1 MKKLFIGG
9 IIFFSCLSAIHGQ
22 TLRSTTPT
30 LSANATQICFDGTS
44 YPLLNIVSGSGPSYV
59 GSVIDDPTDPIATKG
74 IYFTAS
80 NATGFSFASSNNS
93 VVNVS
98 NISMTLVSG
107 TTYVLKI
114 KPTGVGYATI
124 TVQATNGSNTATY
137 TMNVAASAASAY
149 GANTVFPTIIADAS
163 AVAAVDSNYMFIA
176 DDETN
181 VIRMFNR
188 KMSGQSLY
196 TLDITSGGG
205 GKTGEEFDLEAAT
218 VSSSTYNNGRRI
230 YWIGSL
236 GNSKSGASKP
246 YRDRVIAT
254 DMSGTGVSTT
264 LTVKSYSANVRSAL
278 ITWGDANGW
287 GFTAS
292 AYAASSGGMIPKR
305 IDGFNIEGLSV
316 THAGQTA
323 YIGFRAPCVPIKGTT
338 PSSDNSNRKYALL
351 APVTNFETMMNV
363 SGKSSITPTI
373 GEPVLFDFGGL
384 GIRDLVRVGNNK
396 YILIAGLYEGGGTP
410 AVYLWDGV
418 VPANP
423 GTHPITTATSSLVK
437 LPLDLTDLVQPSA
450 DGGVEGHPEAILA
463 EQVDS
468 TLYIHLIC
476 DNGTV
481 VYYNDA
487 QAAKSLSESRP
498 QYSKFRM
505 DTYTYT
511 LPTITTNAALTK
523 VSSVSWTVV
532 NNKLEVT
539 GLQKGTVISVF
550 NPKGQT
556 IASVKT
562 DSEASVNLPTK
573 GIFIVSLSG
582 NGGSRN
588 FKVLNK

>member
-9 IIFFSCLSAIHGQ
+9 IILFSCLSAIHGQ
-22 TLRSTTPT
+22 TFRSTSPT

-44 YPLLNIVSGSGPSYV
+44 YPLLKIVSGSGTSSYV
-59 GSVIDDPTDPIATKG
+59 GSVINDPTDPIATKG
-74 IYFTAS
+74 IYFKAS
-80 NATGFSFASSNNS
+80 NATGFSLASSNTS
-93 VVNVS
+93 VVTTS
-98 NISMTLVSG
+98 NISMTFVSG
-107 TTYVLKI
+107 DTCVLKI

-124 TVQATNGSNTATY
+124 TVQATNGSNTSATY
-137 TMNVAASAASAY
+137 TINVAASAASAY
-149 GANTVFPTIIADAS
+149 GANTIFPTIIADAS
-163 AVAAVDSNYMFIA
+163 AVAAIDSDYMFIA

-205 GKTGEEFDLEAAT
+205 GASGEEFDLEAAT
-218 VSSSTYNNGRRI
+218 VSSSAYNSGRRI
-230 YWIGSL
+230 YWMGSL
-236 GNSKSGASKP
+236 GNSKKGASKP

-254 DMSGTGVSTT
+254 DMSGSGVSTT
-264 LTVKSYSANVRSAL
+264 LTVKSYSANMRSAL
-278 ITWGDANGW
+278 ISWGDANSW

-316 THAGQTA
+316 THAGETA
-323 YIGFRAPCVPIKGTT
+323 YVGFRAPCVPIKGTT
-338 PSSDNSNRKYALL
+338 PSSSNRKYALL
-351 APVTNFETMMNV
+351 APITNFETMMNV

-373 GEPVLFDFGGL
+373 GEPVLFDFAGL

-396 YILIAGLYEGGGTP
+396 YILIAGLYQGGGTP

-418 VPANP
+418 VPSNS
-423 GTHPITTATSSLVK
+423 GTNPITTATSSLLK

-487 QAAKSLSESRP
+487 QAAKDLSVSQP

-505 DTYTYT
+505 DSYKYS
-511 LPTITTNAALTK
+511 LPTIATNAALTK

-532 NNKLEVT
+532 NDKLEIT
-539 GLQKGTVISVF
+539 GLSKGTTISVF
-550 NPKGQT
+550 NPKGQS
-556 IASVKT
+556 IATRTADNNTSIT
-562 DSEASVNLPTK
+562 LPTK
-573 GIFIVSLSG
+573 GVFIVNLSG
-582 NGGSRN
+582 NEGSRS